1 MHRAMTKLKKA
12 TALAAVG
19 AATAKLLTAMRRV
32 LCTTKCSK
40 LCYKFITFCYEKLS
54 SVVAVVVLVNRHC

>member
-19 AATAKLLTAMRRV
+19 AATAAAAQHI
-32 LCTTKCSK
+32 
-40 LCYKFITFCYEKLS
+40 ITINRNASC
-54 SVVAVVVLVNRHC
+54 VVYNEM